1 MTLFGDA
8 PVSTLRPS
16 HLKLFRNTR
25 PAAPTRMDARDTPA
39 SAPATPAAPVR
50 RQSGFYVIDALDLK
64 HPARKPFHV
73 AARIKQ
79 KAHSHPSDITIP
91 PLVEERRSR
100 LARRH
105 SYVRNVM
112 IKHRKANVD
121 AAKDADAQ
129 QRRISDS
136 IDKAGRNRARLID
149 SHVKTNASRVAHA
162 KEVAAEQK
170 VKSVE
175 KKDALRRDLEERF
188 VPLHFYHYKT
198 NMYVIT
204 AFERLKLEGVRD
216 KQFPGQDFY
225 IPLTSSRCT
234 KISVKRRLNTFAK
247 RQQSPYRTGGVTTSS
262 ITFEKLVRLVQ
273 SKQVI
278 KGATVLISYLKSFAS
293 KIRMSEGVVFK
304 NPARVFLSAYIIVA
318 HTNEIMPSFGAKEEA
333 VKKAASDLLTNLESW
348 LSNVTGFQKSFSVS
362 VLKNLIAGWIAYYEQ
377 FESWKEQD
385 TMKIVDGLIA
395 HYLELENLWLTVKD
409 QMVADAEWKPRIEDQ
424 QRLIISRLQKFGD
437 RAMEKFIRARH
448 DLHVQFGLSVSDA
461 DLENEL
467 SHMSVDGILSSN
479 GEEQSPARESIRIV
493 RKGKGPA
500 TQEMSPPS
508 QSASL
513 LATSPQRF
521 PGRFM
526 ASRPTSSDSV
536 SRPNS
541 VSPHPKSRVNS
552 PVVEQND
559 AEKPRTPLIS
569 APSSEKLESLSATPE
584 FGDLLSNQ
592 KLAHELTL
600 DPEFNLKKPQL
611 NEIEQ
616 KVRHA
621 ARKAFFDQVKQT
633 FKDGQF
639 DVHVPEFLVDI
650 KQQILSMVSA
660 KGKFAVEIEE
670 ALDLE
675 FIKQQIKNK
684 SLNLVGLLQF
694 ILSKMALL
702 CAPQRDNSIK
712 AIVSELAA
720 VTGPEGLASV
730 FDGILTVLDDMKL
743 DLANY
748 KLQSLRPHLKT
759 QAVEYEKAKFKEYF
773 ESAKV
778 LGPSTAAAVLPR
790 TKAWLE
796 QTVNLKAQT
805 ARDRN
810 PENVD
815 LPENKIRYADI
826 LHDALL
832 NLVFSPIAV
841 SPEAIAETLIMDC
854 ERVFKFQNEGQLIV
868 IVASLLMLVQNIV
881 VESRGNKAFL
891 GALKDR
897 LLALLKAPEG
907 LTVESLGLEIISKC
921 DELVLEKRRSQMN
934 LAGKSSDFIEGLDD
948 AKKDMVRNMVDKTLS
963 TKDPVFG
970 LLKRRVQASIK
981 SHVLSGLFKREGLEK
996 AGLNVVSTELEGFS
1010 TRVAIW
1016 VRFNMEVYAEWY
1028 DEILHELC

>member
-1 MTLFGDA
+1 
-8 PVSTLRPS
+8 
-16 HLKLFRNTR
+16 
-25 PAAPTRMDARDTPA
+25 MDARDTPA

-175 KKDALRRDLEERF
+175 KKDALRRDLEERLRASEARRRQRQA
-188 VPLHFYHYKT
+188 VPRARLLHPADVVSLHEDIGE
-198 NMYVIT
+198 NEVEHIRQASAIT
-204 AFERLKLEGVRD
+204 IQNWWRHKCANRVVQVWLKCKLSLE
-216 KQFPGQDFY
+216 
-225 IPLTSSRCT
+225 T
-234 KISVKRRLNTFAK
+234 A
-247 RQQSPYRTGGVTTSS
+247 SS

-318 HTNEIMPSFGAKEEA
+318 HTNEIMPSFGAKEES

-600 DPEFNLKKPQL
+600 DPEFSLKKPQL

-832 NLVFSPIAV
+832 SLVFSPIAV
-841 SPEAIAETLIMDC
+841 SPETIAETLIMDC

-891 GALKDR
+891 GALKER